1 MLTDENG
8 LTTYNFLEL
17 TLILLP
23 SINGSSERP

>member
-1 MLTDENG
+1 MLTNENG

-23 SINGSSERP
+23 SINGLSERP

>member
-1 MLTDENG
+1 MPTNKHG

-23 SINGSSERP
+23 SINGLSERP

>member
-1 MLTDENG
+1 MLKNKHG

-23 SINGSSERP
+23 SINGLSKRP